1 MRDVNVIFLL
11 LALFAEVIGT
21 IGGFGSS
28 VFFVPLGNFY
38 FDFYSVLGLTAIFH
52 LSSNVSKIF
61 LFNQGLDKQLLLR
74 IGIPSVIFVIL
85 GGVLSKHVESGFL
98 AVALGV
104 FLVGFSVLFLVKKSL
119 VIAPN
124 KKSLSPGEGP

>member
-61 LFNQGLDKQLLLR
+61 LFNQGFAHLSQ
-74 IGIPSVIFVIL
+74 GL
-85 GGVLSKHVESGFL
+85 GRGDDRAYVQGCQVSHQWCVLHL
-98 AVALGV
+98 
-104 FLVGFSVLFLVKKSL
+104 
-119 VIAPN
+119 
-124 KKSLSPGEGP
+124 